1 MPTPRKSVIH
11 HIRNTRSYRM
21 FVDRPDLTSEPITQY
36 LDNKDISKYLNS
48 INIYRRDLKKLS
60 KHLE

>member
-1 MPTPRKSVIH
+1 MPTLRKRTFSSGIH

-36 LDNKDISKYLNS
+36 LDNKDISKYLKNN
-48 INIYRRDLKKLS
+48 NIHRRDLKK
-60 KHLE
+60 